1 MRAEMISVS
10 NDLLNGR
17 TQDQNAA
24 FLTRRLTHLGIQISQ
39 STMVVDDEEILVKA
53 IEGAEEHANII
64 ILMGGLGPD
73 GNDITKQVISKYL
86 DVPLVLDKPSEDKI
100 ITYHK
105 NSNFK
110 IPDNNQLQAL
120 ILFDSI
126 VIPNATG
133 LAAGIFYQGDEKT
146 YILLPG
152 PFDELKPTYQETVEN
167 LLIEKILHDAQFE
180 TRFLRVFGLSE
191 AELNERLEDF
201 LAQDNFPIV
210 AFYEMGEE
218 TEIEITTKSTNKEEA
233 TIEADQIQKEIKE
246 RLSHY
251 VFAEESKTL
260 KETVRTLLLENEL
273 TVTAA
278 ESLTGGEFLSAFSSL
293 EGAIQVLAGGMVTYS
308 TEVKNEKL
316 GVSKEITDKFGVV
329 SAQCAIEMATKAK
342 DMFESDI
349 GVSLTGVAGP
359 TSLEGEIPGTVWIGL
374 AKEGMES
381 FAKKFHFAYKR
392 NKNRRLSVSAAL
404 NLIRQVI
411 VKEPIEDTVRMNDKA
426 HSDTSGEKLE

>member
-1 MRAEMISVS
+1 MKAEIISVS
-10 NDLLNGR
+10 NELLNGK
-17 TQDQNAA
+17 TQDQNVAY
-24 FLTRRLTHLGIQISQ
+24 LSRRLTHLGIKLNQ
-39 STMVVDDEEILVKA
+39 SSMVADDREILLKA
-53 IEGAEEHANII
+53 IEGAEERADLL

-73 GNDITKQVISKYL
+73 GNDITKQMISEYL
-86 DVPLVLDKPSEDKI
+86 DVPLVLDKPSEDRI

-110 IPDNNQLQAL
+110 MPDNNQLQAL

-126 VIPNATG
+126 PVPNVTG
-133 LAAGIFYQGDEKT
+133 LAAGMFYQNDEKT

-152 PFDELKPTYQETVEN
+152 PFDELKPTYKETVED
-167 LLIEKILHDAQFE
+167 LLKEKLLKDAQFE

-191 AELNERLEDF
+191 AELNERLENF
-201 LAQDNFPIV
+201 LSTDEFPIV
-210 AFYEMGEE
+210 SFYEMDEDF
-218 TEIEITTKSTNKEEA
+218 EIEMTIKSNNNEEA
-233 TIEADQIQKEIKE
+233 ISEADQLQEEIKDH
-246 RLSHY
+246 LSNY

-260 KETVRTLLLENEL
+260 KETVRTLLLEENL

-293 EGAIQVLAGGMVTYS
+293 EGASQVLTGGMVTYS

-316 GVSKEITDKFGVV
+316 GVSKEITDKYGVV
-329 SAQCAIEMATKAK
+329 SAQCAIEMAEKARE
-342 DMFESDI
+342 MFESDI

-359 TSLEGEIPGTVWIGL
+359 TSLEGEIPGTVWIGI
-374 AKEGMES
+374 AKQGMES

-392 NKNRRLSVSAAL
+392 NKNRRLSVEAAL

-411 VKEPIEDTVRMNDKA
+411 VKESIENKVTM
-426 HSDTSGEKLE
+426 SDESQDSKSGEELA